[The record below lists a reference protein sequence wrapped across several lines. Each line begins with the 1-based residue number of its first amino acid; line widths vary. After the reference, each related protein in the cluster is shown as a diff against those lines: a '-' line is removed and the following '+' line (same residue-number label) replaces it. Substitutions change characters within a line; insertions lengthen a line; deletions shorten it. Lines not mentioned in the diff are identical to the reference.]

1 MLHMARLCE
10 TVKIHEELFCESR
23 RPQDAPHALSIF
35 VPQTT
40 QCKTCD
46 PLSRSD
52 QSLKLPSG
60 NSLKALRCFKRS
72 SKPAHVIIKL
82 AWNLLKF
89 DVLPP
94 GDHIHLR
101 AATPSRT
108 KQRLPWEVLLS
119 FPAWS
124 RPSSK
129 PVPLSSCEPKA
140 SQSASSHTT
149 LGSFQ
154 YVYLWNHT
162 SNRKQPKELP
172 QQLLQRNNLMFC
184 LDLRAT
190 VGMVAS
196 DNIGLLHLSNGSSKQ
211 TTWNVM
217 GVRRMRAD
225 STW

>member
-172 QQLLQRNNLMFC
+172 QQIAATEQSYVLPWSTRNSRNGGFWQHRAVALVKRIIKTN
-184 LDLRAT
+184 DLKCDGR
-190 VGMVAS
+190 
-196 DNIGLLHLSNGSSKQ
+196 
-211 TTWNVM
+211 TTNA
-217 GVRRMRAD
+217 RR
-225 STW
+225 